1 MDTDGGSV
9 SKLGKRQG
17 QGERREGAREYKVE
31 EDVVGAG
38 SNRVGSAAV
47 QGKAGCGWYVGGA
60 GGEG

>member
-47 QGKAGCGWYVGGA
+47 QGKAGCG
-60 GGEG
+60 